1 MSSVTCH
8 ICGGC
13 DNSRDK
19 KVASREDS
27 GGFHPRHCGA
37 LRFFPKKDGGRG
49 PISVEDCVNQ
59 ARISRYVKSSEEE
72 LLKTVR
78 RERDWESRNRC
89 RLKSRKRTEQI
100 FKKGR
105 KTVTWG
111 ICKQVEGQ
119 RSDET
124 WTWLKEGSLRDKGL
138 QAQDQAI
145 LTNYVLVAGLIPSVE
160 CAGRVMTPSDMHIT
174 TSCRK
179 LAQKKTRG
187 EITKSLKRFI
197 GI

>member
-1 MSSVTCH
+1 MS
-8 ICGGC
+8 
-13 DNSRDK
+13 N
-19 KVASREDS
+19 
-27 GGFHPRHCGA
+27 P
-37 LRFFPKKDGGRG
+37 
-49 PISVEDCVNQ
+49 
-59 ARISRYVKSSEEE
+59 
-72 LLKTVR
+72 VR
-78 RERDWESRNRC
+78 RERDRESRNGC
-89 RLKSRKRTEQI
+89 RLKSRKRTDQI

-124 WTWLKEGSLRDKGL
+124 WTWLKEGSLRDKGS

-145 LTNYVLVAGLIPSVE
+145 LTNYVQVAGLIPSVE
-160 CAGRVMTPSDMHIT
+160 CAGRVMTPSDMHIA

-179 LAQKKTRG
+179 LAQKNTRG
-187 EITKSLKRFI
+187 EITKSLKRFF

>member
-13 DNSRDK
+13 DNN

-37 LRFFPKKDGGRG
+37 RRFLPKKDGGRG

-59 ARISRYVKSSEEE
+59 GRISRYVKSSEEE

-78 RERDWESRNRC
+78 RERDRESRNCC
-89 RLKSRKRTEQI
+89 RLKSRKRTDQI
-100 FKKGR
+100 LHGGFVNRLKAKE
-105 KTVTWG
+105 VTKRGLGWK
-111 ICKQVEGQ
+111 I
-119 RSDET
+119 
-124 WTWLKEGSLRDKGL
+124 RDKGS

-145 LTNYVLVAGLIPSVE
+145 LTNYVQVAGLIPSVE
-160 CAGRVMTPSDMHIT
+160 CAGRVMTPSDMHIA

-179 LAQKKTRG
+179 LAQKNTRG
-187 EITKSLKRFI
+187 EITKSLKRFF